1 LDCNGNEETQQ
12 VTTSIIGYAV
22 FAALVAALLYLGWRI
37 ILGWMILWSVL
48 NDANDNALE
57 KDHDD
62 TH

>member
-1 LDCNGNEETQQ
+1 M
-12 VTTSIIGYAV
+12 TTSIIGYAV